1 MIGGRGQHPSRRG
14 EQVRQ
19 DGVLFS
25 LFQPVGA
32 AAPPD
37 HPENGAKLRDRR
49 QQADDDIAAPRV
61 EALQD
66 LRRPDVD
73 GAERVGQAEVGQRV
87 EQHRRGQHL
96 AQRRSRRDG
105 LGNGDLLLAGDHRF
119 QRLLFVVV
127 QPGGL
132 IRRVVEVKPGH
143 HAEHHRRQPL
153 QQEQPLPALQVP
165 QPVHRQNVA
174 GEDRAEHHGH
184 RHGDHKQ
191 RVGAGAVIGREP
203 PGEVDQNPRQEARF
217 GNTHQHAQNVER
229 FRAGG
234 KHGAGGGDAPHH
246 HDPGDPAPR
255 ADLRQHD
262 VARDPAQHVGD
273 VKQRRGQAKHGRR
286 EAQIFAHRQPGKA
299 DVDAIE
305 KRKDKQDKEKDDQA
319 SEQLVNGAM
328 FNSFII
334 MGLQGRGRHGALQIL
349 RLVDG
354 FIVIN

>member
-1 MIGGRGQHPSRRG
+1 MIGRRGQHPSRRG
-14 EQVRQ
+14 KQIRQ

-37 HPENGAKLRDRR
+37 HPEDGAKLRDRR
-49 QQADDDIAAPRV
+49 QQANHDIAAAGV

-73 GAERVGQAEVGQRV
+73 RAQRIRQAEVGQRV
-87 EQHRRGQHL
+87 EQHGGRQHL
-96 AQRRSRRDG
+96 AQRRARRGDVR
-105 LGNGDLLLAGDHRF
+105 NGQLLLAGDHRF
-119 QRLLFVVV
+119 ECLLFVIIK
-127 QPGGL
+127 PGGL
-132 IRRVVEVKPGH
+132 IRGVVKVEPGH

-165 QPVHRQNVA
+165 QPVHCQNVP
-174 GEDRAEHHGH
+174 GEDRTEHHGH

-191 RVGAGAVIGREP
+191 RVGAGAVIRREP
-203 PGEVDQNPRQEARF
+203 PGEIDQNARQEASF
-217 GNTHQHAQNVER
+217 GNAHQHAQDIER
-229 FRAGG
+229 FGAGG
-234 KHGAGGGDAPHH
+234 EHGAGGGDAPHH
-246 HDPGDPAPR
+246 HDPGDPAAG

-262 VARDPAQHVGD
+262 VAGDTAQHVGH

-305 KRKDKQDKEKDDQA
+305 KRENKQDKKKHDQTT
-319 SEQLVNGAM
+319 EQLINNAM
-328 FNSFII
+328 FNSFS
-334 MGLQGRGRHGALQIL
+334 MQG
-349 RLVDG
+349 
-354 FIVIN
+354 

>member
-1 MIGGRGQHPSRRG
+1 MIGRGGQHPSRRG

-37 HPENGAKLRDRR
+37 HPEDGAELRDRR
-49 QQADDDIAAPRV
+49 QQADDDVAAPRV

-73 GAERVGQAEVGQRV
+73 RAQRIGQAEVGQRV

-96 AQRRSRRDG
+96 AQRRARRDG
-105 LGNGDLLLAGDHRF
+105 LGNGNLLLAGDHRF
-119 QRLLFVVV
+119 ERPLFVLI

-132 IRRVVEVKPGH
+132 IRGVVEVKPGH
-143 HAEHHRRQPL
+143 HAEHHRRQPF
-153 QQEQPLPALQVP
+153 QQEQPLPALEVP
-165 QPVHRQNVA
+165 QSVHRQNVP

-184 RHGDHKQ
+184 RHGNHKQ

-203 PGEVDQNPRQEARF
+203 PGEVDQNPRQEAGF
-217 GNTHQHAQNVER
+217 GNAHQHAQDVEG
-229 FRAGG
+229 FGAGG
-234 KHGAGGGDAPHH
+234 EHGAGGGNTPHH
-246 HDPGDPAPR
+246 HDPGDPAAC

-273 VKQRRGQAKHGRR
+273 IKERRGQAKHRGG

-299 DVDAIE
+299 NVDAIE
-305 KRKDKQDKEKDDQA
+305 KRKDKQDEEKHDQTT
-319 SEQLVNGAM
+319 EQLIYNAM

-334 MGLQGRGRHGALQIL
+334 LQGRGRHGALQIL